1 MLGALREQGYRRVY
15 TSDRRVARA
24 DSWLQPRY
32 SVCKGDSAREAARRG
47 VPLGTGPSAAQ
58 LRGRAGQAVEMTTVL
73 IGFAES
79 LAAVESAW
87 CLADAGYDVV
97 AFTRAGKRPALA
109 ASRHVRVVPVPAPED
124 GIEACVAG
132 AACAVVAHEQ
142 PDALLPLDDHS
153 VLLADR
159 LQDLVPIAGP
169 TGPLVRIA
177 LDKRE
182 QLTLAE
188 KAGFPVP
195 PTVVLDVGDQPDAP
209 DEHGPWIVKCALAT
223 VVDDDKIR
231 RPGGGIARKM
241 PRHRPACWA
250 GSRAPSLIQ
259 PVIEGAG
266 EGLFGIAIGG
276 LAFALSAHQRIRMMN
291 PRGSGSS
298 AARSIPVDPE
308 LADAARRFVE
318 TSGWHGIFMLEFL
331 RDRTGRPWFMEL
343 NGRTWG
349 SMALA
354 RHRGWP
360 YPVWA
365 VSPRSTPTGGRTS
378 RRRAPTGARATWVA
392 RSSTCWP
399 CCAARAAPTRAAGR
413 PGARPW
419 WP

>member
-1 MLGALREQGYRRVY
+1 
-15 TSDRRVARA
+15 
-24 DSWLQPRY
+24 
-32 SVCKGDSAREAARRG
+32 
-47 VPLGTGPSAAQ
+47 
-58 LRGRAGQAVEMTTVL
+58 MTTVL

-79 LAAVESAW
+79 LAAIESAW

-97 AFTRAGKRPALA
+97 AFTRAGKRPALG

-124 GIEACVAG
+124 GIEACVA
-132 AACAVVAHEQ
+132 ALRAVVAHEK
-142 PDALLPLDDHS
+142 PAALLPLDDHS

-159 LQDLVPIAGP
+159 LLDLLPIAGP
-169 TGPLVRIA
+169 TGSLARIA

-195 PTVVLDVGDQPDAP
+195 PTVVLDVGDQPEAP
-209 DEHGPWIVKCALAT
+209 AEQGPWIVKCALAT
-223 VVDDDKIR
+223 VVDGDRVR
-231 RPGGGIARKM
+231 RPGGGIARTL
-241 PRHRPACWA
+241 PDIGGLLDGIA
-250 GSRAPSLIQ
+250 APSLVQ
-259 PVIEGAG
+259 PVIDGVG

-308 LADAARRFVE
+308 LAEAARRFVE
-318 TSGWHGIFMLEFL
+318 TSGWQGIFMLEFL
-331 RDRTGRPWFMEL
+331 RDGAGRPWFMEL

-365 VSPRSTPTGGRTS
+365 VQSAIDPGWRPDVPPEGSHRRVRHLGREIVHLLAVLRGPRGADKGRWPT
-378 RRRAPTGARATWVA
+378 RRATIGAMLRPERGTRWYHARRGEMRVLVRDTWTTVMGQV
-392 RSSTCWP
+392 RRGS
-399 CCAARAAPTRAAGR
+399 
-413 PGARPW
+413 
-419 WP
+419 

>member
-1 MLGALREQGYRRVY
+1 
-15 TSDRRVARA
+15 
-24 DSWLQPRY
+24 
-32 SVCKGDSAREAARRG
+32 
-47 VPLGTGPSAAQ
+47 
-58 LRGRAGQAVEMTTVL
+58 MTTVL

-79 LAAVESAW
+79 LAAIESAW

-97 AFTRAGKRPALA
+97 AFTRAGNRPALA
-109 ASRHVRVVPVPAPED
+109 ASRHVRVVPVPAPEE
-124 GIEACVAG
+124 GIEACVEALR
-132 AACAVVAHEQ
+132 AVAAHEK

-159 LQDLVPIAGP
+159 LQGIVPIAGP
-169 TGPLVRIA
+169 TGALARIA

-182 QLTLAE
+182 QLALAE

-195 PTVVLDVGDQPDAP
+195 PTVILNVGDQPEVP
-209 DEHGPWIVKCALAT
+209 DPHGPWIVKCALAT

-231 RPGGGIARKM
+231 RPGGGIARTM
-241 PRHRPACWA
+241 PNVANLLGGIA
-250 GSRAPSLIQ
+250 APSLIQ
-259 PVIEGAG
+259 PVIDGAG

-276 LAFALSAHQRIRMMN
+276 LAIALSAHQRIRMMN

-298 AARSIPVDPE
+298 AARSIPVDPD
-308 LADAARRFVE
+308 LAEAARRFVE

-365 VSPRSTPTGGRTS
+365 VKAAIEPGWVPEVPPEGPHRRVRHLGREIVHLLAVLRGPRGNDKGRWPTRRSTVVAMLRPERGTRWYHW
-378 RRRAPTGARATWVA
+378 RRGEFRVLLRDTWTTVMGQV
-392 RSSTCWP
+392 RKGS
-399 CCAARAAPTRAAGR
+399 
-413 PGARPW
+413 
-419 WP
+419 